1 MTSRASRAACMTP
14 LAPAELLEYWLGEVG
29 EVGEAREH
37 ELDEHLFAC
46 ASCSARLSAIVELGA
61 AVRRTFVDGWLN
73 LVLPERFVQRIKDA
87 GFQVREYHLPAGGSV
102 SCTITQDDDFV
113 VSYLRAPLG
122 DVRRLDVLIDDTTS
136 GKHRANDVAFDP
148 SAGGLV
154 AMTSTA
160 YVKSLKHSQQ
170 RVRLVAVD
178 GAEERVVADYT
189 FNHYPSAG

>member
-14 LAPAELLEYWLGEVG
+14 IAPAELLEYWLGEVD
-29 EVGEAREH
+29 EAREH

-46 ASCSARLSAIVELGA
+46 GACSARLSGIAELGA
-61 AVRRTFVDGWLN
+61 AVRRTFLDGWLN